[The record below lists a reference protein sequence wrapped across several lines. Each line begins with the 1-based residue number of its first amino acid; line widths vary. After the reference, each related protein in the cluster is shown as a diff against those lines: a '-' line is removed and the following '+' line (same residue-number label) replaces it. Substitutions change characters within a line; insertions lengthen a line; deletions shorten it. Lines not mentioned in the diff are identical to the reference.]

1 MSSLIIRLNINR
13 IQLIFPFWQK
23 ILRPKKILLLN
34 EKNCVSLHRETD
46 AKQLQ
51 IQSVDIMGTD

>member
-1 MSSLIIRLNINR
+1 MPSLIIRLNINT

-34 EKNCVSLHRETD
+34 EKKCVSLHRETD